1 MLFGY
6 LGQRMHAL
14 LYIISMT
21 ITKIENQKKN
31 KERFNVFIDGQFA
44 CGING
49 DTLVKFGLS
58 TNDEISED
66 TLNEIKNFDEYLYS
80 KKISYDFLSY
90 RVRSEKEIRD
100 KLKLKEISSGT
111 IEKTILHL
119 KELKLLDDEEFARQ
133 LVKEKLS
140 SKPAGKAVLKQKLY
154 QKGVHADIINRVLEE
169 SINDTNEKDFVKEIF
184 NKYFHKVKGLDIVK
198 QRKKM
203 FDYLARKGFDFEII
217 KEVINENINT

>member
-1 MLFGY
+1 MV
-6 LGQRMHAL
+6 
-14 LYIISMT
+14 

-31 KERFNVFIDGQFA
+31 KERYNIFIDGQFA
-44 CGING
+44 CGVNG
-49 DTLVKFGLS
+49 DTLIKFGLS

-66 TLNEIKNFDEYLYS
+66 ALNAIKNFDEYLYS

-90 RVRSEKEIRD
+90 RIRSEKEIRD

-111 IEKTILHL
+111 IEKTVEHL
-119 KELKLLDDEEFARQ
+119 KELKLLNDEEFARQ
-133 LVKEKLS
+133 LVNERLS

-154 QKGVHADIINRVLEE
+154 QKGISAGIIQKVLEE

-184 NKYFHKVKGLDIVK
+184 NKYFNKVKGLDVMT

-203 FDYLARKGFDFEII
+203 FDYLARKGFDFDVI
-217 KEVINENINT
+217 KEVISEKINT

>member
-1 MLFGY
+1 M
-6 LGQRMHAL
+6 
-14 LYIISMT
+14 I

-58 TNDEISED
+58 TNDEIKEE
-66 TLNEIKNFDEYLYS
+66 TLNDIKNFDEYLYS

-90 RVRSEKEIRD
+90 RIRSVKEIKD
-100 KLKLKEISSGT
+100 KLKLKEISQGT
-111 IEKTILHL
+111 IEKTIAHL

-133 LVKEKLS
+133 LVKEKLAN
-140 SKPAGKAVLKQKLY
+140 KPSGKAVLKQKLY
-154 QKGVHADIINRVLEE
+154 QKGIPAEITKRVLEE
-169 SINDTNEKDFVKEIF
+169 TFNDSNEKEFVKEIF
-184 NKYFHKVKGLDIVK
+184 NKYFGKVKGLDVFK

-217 KEVINENINT
+217 KEVINENIQIT